1 MKHRLF
7 FAAAAVCA
15 FVAAMAAVAL
25 VNGYL
30 KTTGIV
36 VAAKDLDANAVL
48 TQKDVRLETVSAR
61 VAGRD
66 VLRDVSE
73 AIGKATDRPLPAGA
87 PVTSAYLKPPLA
99 AGAAGRLSSYPGTV
113 AVSIP
118 ASADA
123 TVGGSVKPGDR
134 VTVYALY
141 KAGALAASG
150 QGGVPAGSVSELAV
164 DVPVLGAPSGA
175 PIPAGQAPASSAV
188 TLAVTPEQASRIL
201 AARAA
206 GAEVACVLL
215 PVREGGGRSGAPGLR

>member
-15 FVAAMAAVAL
+15 FVAAMAAVVL
-25 VNGYL
+25 VNSYL
-30 KTTGIV
+30 RTTGIV
-36 VAAKDLDANAVL
+36 VAARDLDANAVL

-61 VAGRD
+61 VAGRNI
-66 VLRDVSE
+66 LRDVSE
-73 AIGKATDRPLPAGA
+73 AIGKATDRPLPAGT

-113 AVSIP
+113 AVSLP
-118 ASADA
+118 ASPDA

-141 KAGALAASG
+141 KAGAPTTPG
-150 QGGVPAGSVSELAV
+150 QGGVPAGSVVELAV
-164 DVPVLGAPSGA
+164 GVPLLSVPSA
-175 PIPAGQAPASSAV
+175 SPGQAASGAV

-215 PVREGGGRSGAPGLR
+215 PVRKGD